1 MKNLVSFE
9 LSKVKKQKSLY
20 ICLAIMAALLF
31 LSVFTMYVAADV
43 LASGAP
49 VEGKEE
55 IPAMLLDYDMITSL
69 LQAPSNA
76 NFTILIGIVI
86 IIFVTSD
93 FTQGTIKT
101 VVARGSSRS
110 KIYFAKLIV
119 AGVMSVGAYLICLV
133 LGLVFGIAFFGF
145 EMPDTSRWLGVLAVQ
160 FVAALAIAA
169 FSYLV
174 AVTFRKT
181 STAILLIIFLP
192 IGLSLVLG
200 IIDIVADT
208 TLSDYWISTV
218 FENLSVATVSVK
230 RIVVSLITSVCYL
243 MAFVGMG
250 YISTKKY
257 DF

>member
-9 LSKVKKQKSLY
+9 LSKIKKQKSVY

-31 LSVFTMYVAADV
+31 LSVFTMYVAADM
-43 LASGAP
+43 LANGPDAEKM
-49 VEGKEE
+49 EG
-55 IPAMLLDYDMITSL
+55 ISIIADYDMITSI
-69 LQAPSNA
+69 LQAPGNA
-76 NFTILIGIVI
+76 NFAILIGIVI

-101 VVARGSSRS
+101 VVARGASRS

-119 AGVMSVGAYLICLV
+119 AGIISVGSYLVCLA

-145 EMPDTSRWLGVLAVQ
+145 EAPDTARWLGVLAVQ

-174 AVTFRKT
+174 AVTFRTT

-230 RIVVSLITSVCYL
+230 RVVISLITSVCYL
-243 MAFVGMG
+243 AAFIGMG